1 MTRLHP
7 KNMTMQ
13 ELMNIDWSSQ
23 VGVTSRMNS
32 RMGMKGSSMRTK
44 KQPEIPI
51 VKLDMITN
59 LRKD

>member
-13 ELMNIDWSSQ
+13 ELMNIDWSPG

-32 RMGMKGSSMRTK
+32 RMRMKGSGMRTN
-44 KQPEIPI
+44 KQSEIPT
-51 VKLDMITN
+51 VKLDLITN
-59 LRKD
+59 